1 MAVSNEHKELK
12 EMLKKRDKREISIL
26 FLNEQDMID
35 AGVLDAGRCVE
46 VMGEAMA
53 LLEEGDYLMGGKNRD
68 MHGLELEFPK
78 KSKIENFPLNDAKDR
93 RFIAMP
99 AYLGGR
105 FHVAG
110 EKWYGSNGRNR
121 QKGFPRSI
129 LMATLNDVETG
140 APLAYMSANL
150 LSSMRT
156 GAMPGLAVKLVGK
169 PDARVLSLVGPGVIN
184 KSSFRAIM
192 ANMKQIDTVRI
203 KGSNIA
209 SKTGIKMIDYINK
222 EYPQI
227 KTIELCETL
236 EQAIRGADIISEAV
250 SCNHGEWPLYK
261 REWLK
266 PGAVLVSLST
276 FNMDKRT
283 IKDVT
288 KIVDNY
294 GMYEN
299 YANDDELGYDEEGVR
314 LPSGCMGEEFVHMVQ
329 DGLIDRES
337 IIGLGEI
344 VTGKKQGRTS
354 DDEIFLVS
362 IEGMPIEDVA
372 WGYECYINAKKL
384 GVGTDLNLWENPIAF

>member
-1 MAVSNEHKELK
+1 MV
-12 EMLKKRDKREISIL
+12 
-26 FLNEQDMID
+26 D
-35 AGVLDAGRCVE
+35 AGVLDAKRCVE
-46 VMGEAMA
+46 VMGEAMT
-53 LLEEGDYLMGGKNRD
+53 LMEEGDYLMGGKNSD

-78 KSKIENFPLNDAKDR
+78 KSKIKDFPLNDAKDR

-156 GAMPGLAVKLVGK
+156 GAMPGLAAKLV
-169 PDARVLSLVGPGVIN
+169 ARKDSKSLAIIGPGVIN

-192 ANMKQIDTVRI
+192 ANMTEINTVKL
-203 KGSNIA
+203 KGSSLS
-209 SKTGIKMIDYINK
+209 SKTAVKMIDYINK
-222 EYPQI
+222 EYPRI
-227 KTIELCETL
+227 KTIEICETL
-236 EQAIRGADIISEAV
+236 EQAVRDSDIISEAV
-250 SCNHGEWPLYK
+250 SCNQGEWPTYQ
-261 REWLK
+261 REWFK
-266 PGAVLVSLST
+266 PGAVMISLST

-283 IKDVT
+283 ITDVT

-299 YANDDELGYDEEGVR
+299 YSEEDQLGYDQEGVR

-329 DGLIDRES
+329 DGLIQRES
-337 IIGLGEI
+337 IVGLGEI
-344 VTGKKQGRTS
+344 VTGKKPGRTT
-354 DDEIFLVS
+354 EEEVIFVS

-372 WGYECYINAKKL
+372 WGYECYMSAKEQ
-384 GVGTDLNLWENPIAF
+384 GVGTKLNLWEKPIAF